1 MNYILLFLSIVLV
14 NNVIT
19 SQFLGICPFLGVSKK
34 VDTAVGM
41 GVAVTFVL
49 GLASIITYFI
59 QKLLNITST
68 GYLQTIAFILVI
80 ASIVQFVEMV
90 IKKMS
95 PSLYQ
100 ALGVYLPL
108 ITTNCAVLGIAL
120 VNVQNNYNIVATLIN
135 GVGAGAGFT
144 LAIVLFAGIR
154 ERLQN
159 NYNLVATLING
170 TGAGVGFTL
179 AIVLFAGI
187 RERLELADIP
197 EAFQGY
203 PITLIA
209 AALMS
214 IAFLGFTG
222 LIQL

>member
-1 MNYILLFLSIVLV
+1 MNLILLFLSIVLV

-49 GLASIITYFI
+49 TLASIITYFI
-59 QKLLNITST
+59 QILLVKT
-68 GYLQTIAFILVI
+68 GTGFLQTIAFILVI
-80 ASIVQFVEMV
+80 ASIVQFVEIV
-90 IKKMS
+90 IQKMS

-120 VNVQNNYNIVATLIN
+120 VNVQKSYNLVETIIN
-135 GVGAGAGFT
+135 GFGAGAGFT
-144 LAIVLFAGIR
+144 LAIVI
-154 ERLQN
+154 
-159 NYNLVATLING
+159 
-170 TGAGVGFTL
+170 
-179 AIVLFAGI
+179 FAGI

-197 EAFQGY
+197 EAFKGF
-203 PITLIA
+203 PITLISA
-209 AALMS
+209 GLMS

-222 LIQL
+222 LIKL